1 MATWVDIDRAY
12 STPNGVFAPLSD
24 VRGPIEVGDVVH
36 VKEKA
41 SGLTG
46 GALVTSVDEDNAYLS
61 LAWNTLTD
69 AYSARGAETG
79 YRHAKLIPVRVK
91 RG

>member
-12 STPNGVFAPLSD
+12 STPNGCFAPLSD

-36 VKEKA
+36 VKETA
-41 SGLTG
+41 SGKTG
-46 GALVTSVDEDNAYLS
+46 GALVTGVDEDNVYLS

-69 AYSARGAETG
+69 AYSTRGLEAG
-79 YRHAKLIPVRVK
+79 YRYAKLIAVRV
-91 RG
+91 RR